1 MIRRPP
7 RSTLFPY
14 TTLFRSLD
22 GHHPVA
28 DLLAAVPGALLRN
41 EGDVPVLRR
50 EQGAR
55 VEPETDRSDVGPE
68 LEQWRGE
75 LAARAPPAQIRG
87 GEVAPGAVGG
97 GERAAPPGGVAGR
110 V

>member
-55 VEPETDRSDVGPE
+55 VEPETDRSGVGAA
-68 LEQWRGE
+68 LEQWGGAP
-75 LAARAPPAQIRG
+75 AAPEPPAEG
-87 GEVAPGAVGG
+87 WGDGVAPGGG
-97 GERAAPPGGVAGR
+97 RGGQG
-110 V
+110 